1 MQNNNRRLL
10 GTLVL
15 CLIAAGCAPA
25 ARPPE
30 TSGGGAAPSAPASPK
45 RIVAGMQ
52 GRPVSGYARL
62 NLNSSERGNSEMA
75 AMMHSALVASD
86 PSNVYQPHLAEAT
99 PTVENGLWKVLPD
112 GKMETTY
119 KIRAGAAWH
128 DGTAFTADDLVWS
141 FRVLNDKELP
151 AFRNTAYDF
160 IDRVEAVNPQTIVTH
175 WRTTFIRADSM
186 WGEGLGTPL
195 PKHILEGPYAEDK
208 ANFLSH
214 PWFTNEFVG
223 TGPYKL
229 KEWETG
235 SRVVLQA
242 NDKYVLGRPKID
254 EIEIRTL
261 PDVNVMVANLLG
273 YSIDVIIGR
282 ALTLDHIVTLRDRM
296 PDIFYETPL
305 TSFLVVNPQLLY
317 DTTPAVIRDVTF
329 RKAMLHAI
337 NRQEMVDTIG
347 YGLVPMAHG
356 VIYPTLAEGKA
367 AEPSAVR
374 YDFDPRRAQQ
384 LIESLGMTKG
394 GDGLYRDPSG
404 QPMKIEVRATNSDIN
419 TKTLLSV
426 SDYLQRVGLAID
438 QVVIPGQ
445 LVSDQEYRAKFSG
458 LIINGGGG
466 GATELENFHS
476 AKVRTAESRY
486 TGGNRA
492 GYRNP
497 EVDAL
502 IDRYTMTIPFGPRAE
517 LVKQITRHVT
527 ENLPQLPLFFDTW
540 PGAASPKLVNARA
553 ASDGSQTWN
562 IHLWD
567 LKS

>member
-10 GTLVL
+10 GMLAL
-15 CLIAAGCAPA
+15 CLIAAGCAP

-30 TSGGGAAPSAPASPK
+30 TSGGGAAPSAPATPK

-62 NLNSSERGNSEMA
+62 NLNNSERGNSEMA

-86 PSNVYQPHLAEAT
+86 PSNVYQPQLAEAT

-141 FRVLNDKELP
+141 FRVLNDRELP
-151 AFRNTAYDF
+151 AFRNTAYEF
-160 IDRVEAVNPQTIVTH
+160 IDRVEAVNPQTMVTY
-175 WRTTFIRADSM
+175 WKTTFIRADSM
-186 WGEGLGTPL
+186 WSEGLGTPL
-195 PKHILEGPYAEDK
+195 PKHILEAPYAEDK

-296 PDIFYETPL
+296 PDIYYETPL

-356 VIYPTLAEGKA
+356 VIYPTLAEGKE
-367 AEPSAVR
+367 AESSAVR

-502 IDRYTMTIPFGPRAE
+502 IDRYTMTIPFGPRVE